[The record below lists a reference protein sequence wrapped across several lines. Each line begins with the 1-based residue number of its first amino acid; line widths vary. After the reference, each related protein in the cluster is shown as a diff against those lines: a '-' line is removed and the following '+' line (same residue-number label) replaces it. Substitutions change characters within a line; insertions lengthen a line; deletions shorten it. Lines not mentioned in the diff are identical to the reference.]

1 MTSEEFKNRLIP
13 MHQRLYRLCYRFL
26 GTAADAEDAIQ
37 EVYLKLW
44 NMRDKLTG
52 IDNIEAFSTTVTKNY
67 CLDRLKLKKTV
78 RMDDLL
84 TNSVV
89 DSAQSPYH
97 RVENYNNTFFVKQ
110 IIDTLPDQQKTIM
123 VMRDIEEYD
132 FDEIQAITGLDLNN
146 IRVNLSRARKQVRNE
161 LIKVHDYG
169 TEQNKRI
176 TGKIL

>member
-1 MTSEEFKNRLIP
+1 
-13 MHQRLYRLCYRFL
+13 MHQKLFRLCCRFL

-52 IDNIEAFSTTVTKNY
+52 IDNIEAFSTTVTKNH
-67 CLDRLKLKKTV
+67 CLDKLKMKKPV
-78 RMDDLL
+78 PMDDLL
-84 TNSVV
+84 NNTVV
-89 DSAQSPYH
+89 DSSQSPYSK
-97 RVENYNNTFFVKQ
+97 VENYNNTFFIKQ

-123 VMRDIEEYD
+123 VMRDIEEYS
-132 FDEIQAITGLDLNN
+132 FDEIQAITGLDMNN
-146 IRVNLSRARKQVRNE
+146 IRVNLSRARKHVRNE

-169 TEQNKRI
+169 TERNKKI

>member
-1 MTSEEFKNRLIP
+1 